1 MTNVDLFIF
10 DTRKYTTS
18 ELVDLLKLSKEDTL
32 PFDKYQS
39 EEIKK
44 EKIISFYYKKNYVK
58 DWYLSKDGKPLS
70 HNLFFNISHSK
81 GMVAFAYN
89 KDYPIGVDIE
99 LIRPVEESLKQY
111 ISSENEL
118 KYMENEESFFEI
130 WTNKESLV
138 KCIGQGIKGQPKNIN
153 ALPLNGIRIVDN
165 KTYNSK
171 NLKWNNCVIS
181 LTLETENDYQ
191 IKVHKGTLI

>member
-1 MTNVDLFIF
+1 M
-10 DTRKYTTS
+10 
-18 ELVDLLKLSKEDTL
+18 
-32 PFDKYQS
+32 
-39 EEIKK
+39 
-44 EKIISFYYKKNYVK
+44 
-58 DWYLSKDGKPLS
+58 
-70 HNLFFNISHSK
+70 
-81 GMVAFAYN
+81 FAYN

-171 NLKWNNCVIS
+171 ILKWNNCVIS